1 MSRAL
6 RATSCGRCRVPTA
19 TGDCARTSIET
30 RVDVAPLSIPGQ
42 ALAVLTGRW
51 TFRLARSRG
60 VWAISVRM
68 LDEVTAALQAQPS
81 SPGSVLVM
89 HRCLTPLP
97 TQPGPTALDLIAPP
111 DLSEDDL
118 AAALGLPG
126 PELPPP
132 F

>member
-1 MSRAL
+1 MSHAL
-6 RATSCGRCRVPTA
+6 RATSCGRCRVPVA
-19 TGDCARTSIET
+19 IGDCVRTYIET
-30 RVDVAPLSIPGQ
+30 RVDAAPLSIPGQ

-51 TFRLARSRG
+51 TFRLVRSRG
-60 VWAISVRM
+60 VWSISVRL
-68 LDEVTAALQAQPS
+68 LDEVTAALQAQL
-81 SPGSVLVM
+81 PGPVLVM
-89 HRCLTPLP
+89 HQCHTPLP